1 MSKIGNQGPRRGSH
15 THPSNTN
22 QYGGGLRQCTERGL
36 MGKGRPEQRDDGLST
51 PGRGNSMMQ
60 KEKGLGDLGTWKEL
74 RDDKM
79 TDKRSM

>member
-1 MSKIGNQGPRRGSH
+1 
-15 THPSNTN
+15 
-22 QYGGGLRQCTERGL
+22 